1 MVRRVRR
8 RLPTLPAIAFLILCG
23 LAALRWTTPSPA
35 PANSLPDPAILHRVA
50 RVVDG
55 DTLLLESGH
64 RVRLIGVD
72 TPETKHPDR
81 PPEPW
86 GQEASEFTRGM
97 VDQKLVRL
105 EYDRER
111 FDRYQRVLAYVY
123 YEGWL
128 LNEELIRA
136 GLSPAKTTFP
146 FRSDMQRRFRTAE
159 QQAREAGRGLWSRP
173 TPQPGPYWPRSP
185 VIER

>member
-1 MVRRVRR
+1 MIRPVRR
-8 RLPTLPAIAFLILCG
+8 RLPTLPTVAFLLLCC
-23 LAALRWTTPSPA
+23 LAALRWSTPA
-35 PANSLPDPAILHRVA
+35 PPPADALPDAAQLHRVT

-55 DTLLLESGH
+55 DTLLLETGH

-86 GQEASEFTRGM
+86 GWEASEFTRGL

-105 EYDRER
+105 DYDRER

-123 YEGWL
+123 CDGWL

-146 FRSDMQRRFRTAE
+146 FRSDMQRRFRNAE
-159 QQAREAGRGLWSRP
+159 QQAREAGRGLWSQP
-173 TPQPGPYWPRSP
+173 TPQPGPNWPRPP
-185 VIER
+185 VIAR